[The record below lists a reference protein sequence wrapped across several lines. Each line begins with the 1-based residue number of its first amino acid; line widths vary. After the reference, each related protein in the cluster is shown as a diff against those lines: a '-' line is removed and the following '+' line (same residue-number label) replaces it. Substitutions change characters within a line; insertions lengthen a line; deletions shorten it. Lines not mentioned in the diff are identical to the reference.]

1 MQHVNVRVF
10 GYVVVVNCRFQAK
23 LGRYNY
29 ITPTSYLELIATFQQ
44 LISQKRETIMN
55 AKQRYIN
62 GLDQLAFA
70 ESEVSFFTLTFMYI
84 VLFL

>member
-1 MQHVNVRVF
+1 MHHVNVRVF
-10 GYVVVVNCRFQAK
+10 GFVVVVNCRFQAE

-70 ESEVSFFTLTFMYI
+70 ESEVSVVPHLPDFSL
-84 VLFL
+84 